1 MCKIKLLFPME
12 MRLFSVTFRTVFWR
26 FFLFKD
32 CAASMFSAL
41 QSKAQQI
48 VQSLYGLD
56 GVHISWERP
65 QQTVFGDIA
74 TPVALQVAKRIKK
87 HPNAIAGEIAERL
100 SKEPSVD
107 RAEAAGPGYV
117 NVWLKPEVL
126 IEELMR
132 TREACTARDTRTEEH
147 PVIVEYSQPNVAKP
161 LGIHHI
167 LSTVIGQTLVNFY
180 RHAGYPV
187 IAWNYM
193 GDWGTQFGKLA
204 VAFKRWGEG
213 KKVSE
218 CSIEELLALY
228 VRFHDEA
235 EQDPLLEEEA
245 RKTFVMLERGDEG
258 VRAFWRDVVGVTK
271 ASLGHLYDRLHVK
284 FDLDISESFYEDKMA
299 PILEEGTKKNIFTKG
314 EKGALIVEFS
324 EESKL
329 PPALVQK
336 ADEGTLYAT
345 RDLANLRYRIDTYRP
360 ERILYVVDVAQMLY
374 FQQLFAI
381 ANLLQWKLPE
391 LQHVVV
397 GRMRFADKK
406 MSTRKG
412 NILRLEE
419 VLDEAVKR
427 AGDLIKSRGDSI
439 QSDDPQDL
447 AEMMGVG
454 AVVYGILSQNR
465 QSELVFDWDRMLS
478 YEGNSAP
485 YLQYTHARARSVL
498 RKADAG
504 ESIAFPQC
512 IAALTEAERAL
523 VGTLQQFPHSLQ
535 EALSGHLPHHLTHY
549 LYELCQSFNAFY
561 NSEPILQAAEPQ
573 KTLRLALTALTAT
586 VLKCGAELLTLRV
599 PDRM

>member
-1 MCKIKLLFPME
+1 
-12 MRLFSVTFRTVFWR
+12 
-26 FFLFKD
+26 
-32 CAASMFSAL
+32 MFETL
-41 QSKAQQI
+41 QSKAQKI
-48 VQSLYGLD
+48 LSTEYG
-56 GVHISWERP
+56 VNNVAVVWERP
-65 QQTVFGDIA
+65 GQADFGDLA
-74 TPVALQVAKRIKK
+74 TPVAMQLSRELKK
-87 HPNAIAGEIAERL
+87 NPTIIAATLAEKL
-100 SKEPSVD
+100 AEDSSVEK
-107 RAEAAGPGYV
+107 AEVAGPGYV
-117 NVWLKPEVL
+117 NVWLKPEAL
-126 IEELMR
+126 LEELKK
-132 TREACTARDTRTEEH
+132 TREACTARVTRKEA

-167 LSTVIGQTLVNFY
+167 LSTVIGQTITNLH
-180 RHAGYPV
+180 RHAGHPV

-204 VAFKRWGEG
+204 VAFDRWGKG
-213 KKVSE
+213 KDVAS
-218 CSIEELLALY
+218 CSIEELLSLY

-235 EQDPLLEEEA
+235 EADPTLEEEA
-245 RKTFVMLERGDEG
+245 RKTFVKLEQGDAEI
-258 VRAFWRDVVGVTK
+258 RAFWTNVVGVTK
-271 ASLGHLYDRLHVK
+271 SSLTHLYERLHVQ

-299 PILEEGTKKNIFTKG
+299 PILAEGKKKNVFVPG
-314 EKGALIVEFS
+314 EKGALIVQFS

-345 RDLANLRYRIDTYRP
+345 RDLANLRYRIDTYHP
-360 ERILYVVDVAQMLY
+360 AEILYVVDVAQMLY

-381 ANLLQWKLPE
+381 ATLLQWEMPKLE
-391 LQHVVV
+391 HVVV

-439 QSDDPQDL
+439 QTDNSAEL

-465 QSELVFDWDRMLS
+465 ISELVFDWDRMLS
-478 YEGNSAP
+478 FDGNSAP

-498 RKADAG
+498 RKAKVAG
-504 ESIAFPQC
+504 AEAFPEN
-512 IAALTEAERAL
+512 IASLTDSERSL
-523 VGTLQQFPHSLQ
+523 VGGLLQFPGALE
-535 EALSGHLPHHLTHY
+535 EAQKSHLPHVLTHY
-549 LYELCQSFNAFY
+549 LYQLCQHFNAFY
-561 NSEPILQAAEPQ
+561 NNEPIIQAEEPQ
-573 KTLRLALTALTAT
+573 KTLRLALTALTAV